1 MRIVTE
7 GIRSGKVIFRKIWK
21 GLAPSIF
28 DLPYTLTAGA
38 PNDATE
44 TVSMVIYRMAF
55 KERKMGYASAV
66 SVVFLLV
73 IAVVSIVQV
82 VATRKKEVEM

>member
-1 MRIVTE
+1 MPSVTILTFLNLT
-7 GIRSGKVIFRKIWK
+7 G
-21 GLAPSIF
+21 GLKLF

-66 SVVFLLV
+66 SVIFLLV

>member
-1 MRIVTE
+1 
-7 GIRSGKVIFRKIWK
+7 
-21 GLAPSIF
+21 
-28 DLPYTLTAGA
+28 
-38 PNDATE
+38 
-44 TVSMVIYRMAF
+44 MVIYRMAF

-66 SVVFLLV
+66 SVIFLLV